1 MLGLVPARRQRH
13 NNDMGNQRTL
23 AWPWLALL
31 LATLCHA
38 NLVWAAEEGLSAELG
53 AFDGAGGDINVPSIT
68 PLEGF
73 TGSPRGLTQQEQEN
87 LQGCG
92 GVDYSTYTGAL
103 FNMPQEYTR
112 FQRDLNSLLGKQ
124 LLTFN
129 YSLPQTSALFAQL
142 NTMGTER
149 FAQFQRACNVTD
161 LQQKAKNEYLKACL
175 VAEIPRREAD
185 LVDKISRQNVAIAA
199 SPPPA
204 GLPDGAASPSPQ
216 RIELEERRRM
226 AYAQAVEVCN
236 LQYSTENNMLRTTT
250 NRSLIAEIN
259 NSEIVTNRLRQMLCP
274 ASSVV
279 TPPAAGST
287 VACWPLL
294 LLPRVRVCA
303 AEELGCGTGGY
314 YGVRTPV
321 VEVQQVLDAL
331 LTVMLKNVQPNVI
344 DRFNQQLA
352 ERGVEDAG
360 QKIAADSAAQK
371 LNSTPSAPPP
381 PPAEKILANL
391 QRSLNCPTR
400 EMLRPMTK
408 YVEEL
413 NQILRNYSSAPTGPL
428 APITI
433 GTVDTTA
440 FSSVVSTM
448 NLTAASGFTEDVN
461 QLPRALETAL
471 GCTINRAVPMF
482 DPQVTYALNQC
493 TVDDRA
499 AFYQVSANLAAMQA
513 TRELYTFTLSQLR
526 QVSFRLLNPEDDS
539 NFPGKELAE
548 KQHAAVREVM
558 IPAMEDALKSLDEMA
573 AAKGKFGQR
582 VGEIYANRSGCVYG
596 TSAQQ

>member
-1 MLGLVPARRQRH
+1 
-13 NNDMGNQRTL
+13 MGNQRTL

-38 NLVWAAEEGLSAELG
+38 NLVWAVEEGL
-53 AFDGAGGDINVPSIT
+53 GDVHVPSIT

-73 TGSPRGLTQQEQEN
+73 TGSPRSLTQQEQEN
-87 LQGCG
+87 LQGCS

-149 FAQFQRACNVTD
+149 FSQFQRACNVTD

-175 VAEIPRREAD
+175 VAEIPRRAAD
-185 LVDKISRQNVAIAA
+185 LFDKISRQNAAIAA
-199 SPPPA
+199 STPPP
-204 GLPDGAASPSPQ
+204 GLPDGAASPRPQ
-216 RIELEERRRM
+216 RIELVEQKRM

-250 NRSLIAEIN
+250 NQSLIAEIN
-259 NSEIVTNRLRQMLCP
+259 NSEIVTNRLRPMLCP
-274 ASSVV
+274 ASAGL
-279 TPPAAGST
+279 AAGSISP
-287 VACWPLL
+287 CWPLL

-331 LTVMLKNVQPNVI
+331 LTVMLNNVQPNVI

-352 ERGVEDAG
+352 QKGVEDAG

-371 LNSTPSAPPP
+371 LNSTPSEPSPL
-381 PPAEKILANL
+381 PAEKILVNF

-413 NQILRNYSSAPTGPL
+413 NQVLRNYSL

-433 GTVDTTA
+433 GTVDAAA

-448 NLTAASGFTEDVN
+448 NLTAASGFTEDVA

-482 DPQVTYALNQC
+482 DPKVTYALNQC
-493 TVDDRA
+493 TVPDRA
-499 AFYQVSANLAAMQA
+499 AFYQVSAYLAAMQA
-513 TRELYTFTLSQLR
+513 TRELYNFTLSQLR

-539 NFPGKELAE
+539 NFPGEELAE
-548 KQHAAVREVM
+548 RQHAAVREVM

-582 VGEIYANRSGCVYG
+582 VGDIYANPGGCVYG
-596 TSAQQ
+596 PSQQAQPESFDI

>member
-1 MLGLVPARRQRH
+1 MLGLVAAPQQRH
-13 NNDMGNQRTL
+13 NQSMSIRRTP

-31 LATLCHA
+31 LVTLCHA

-73 TGSPRGLTQQEQEN
+73 TGNTISTTDLAN

-149 FAQFQRACNVTD
+149 FSQFQRACNVTD

-199 SPPPA
+199 SVPPA
-204 GLPDGAASPSPQ
+204 DLPEGAASPRPE
-216 RIELEERRRM
+216 RIGQDERRRM
-226 AYAQAVEVCN
+226 AYAQAVEVCS
-236 LQYSTENNMLRTTT
+236 LQYSQENNALRTST
-250 NRSLIAEIN
+250 NAAVAVKMRSGEL
-259 NSEIVTNRLRQMLCP
+259 VTNRLRPMLCP
-274 ASSVV
+274 AS
-279 TPPAAGST
+279 PGLAAGS
-287 VACWPLL
+287 VSPCWPLL

-303 AEELGCGTGGY
+303 AEELGCGDGSGY

-321 VEVQQVLDAL
+321 VEVQQVLDAM

-344 DRFNQQLA
+344 DKFNQQLA
-352 ERGVEDAG
+352 EKGVEDASLN
-360 QKIAADSAAQK
+360 ISADSASQK
-371 LNSTPSAPPP
+371 INTNPPTKNVFT
-381 PPAEKILANL
+381 EKILANF
-391 QRSLNCPTR
+391 QRNLNCPTS
-400 EMLRPMTK
+400 EMLYPLTTNIA
-408 YVEEL
+408 EL
-413 NQILRNYSSAPTGPL
+413 NLILQKSGET
-428 APITI
+428 PITI
-433 GTVDTTA
+433 GTVDAAA
-440 FSSVVSTM
+440 FSGVVSTM

-493 TVDDRA
+493 TVKDRY
-499 AFYQVSANLAAMQA
+499 AFYQVSANMAAMQA
-513 TRELYTFTLSQLR
+513 TRELYNFTLSQLR
-526 QVSFRLLNPEDDS
+526 QVSFRLLNQEDDS

-548 KQHAAVREVM
+548 KQHAAVREVL

>member
-1 MLGLVPARRQRH
+1 MLGLVAVRQQH
-13 NNDMGNQRTL
+13 YNGLMGNQRPH
-23 AWPWLALL
+23 AWLWFVVVIAQVFFTHPS
-31 LATLCHA
+31 T
-38 NLVWAAEEGLSAELG
+38 WAQ
-53 AFDGAGGDINVPSIT
+53 DGFHDFIGGDVHVPSIL

-129 YSLPQTSALFAQL
+129 YSLPQTSALFTQL

-149 FAQFQRACNVTD
+149 FSQFQRACNVTD

-175 VAEIPRREAD
+175 VAEIPRRELD
-185 LVDKISRQNVAIAA
+185 IDDKIRRQNIAIGA
-199 SPPPA
+199 STPPA
-204 GLPDGAASPSPQ
+204 DLPDGATSPRPQ
-216 RIELEERRRM
+216 RIDAVEEKRM

-321 VEVQQVLDAL
+321 VEVQQVLDAI
-331 LTVMLKNVQPNVI
+331 LTVMLNNVQPNVI

-352 ERGVEDAG
+352 QKGVEDAG

-371 LNSTPSAPPP
+371 LNSTPSAPSPL
-381 PPAEKILANL
+381 PAEKILANF

-413 NQILRNYSSAPTGPL
+413 NQILRNYSATGPL

-448 NLTAASGFTEDVN
+448 NLTAASGFTEDVT
-461 QLPRALETAL
+461 QLPSALETAL

-493 TVDDRA
+493 TVKDRY
-499 AFYQVSANLAAMQA
+499 AFYQVSAYLAAMQA
-513 TRELYTFTLSQLR
+513 TRELYNFTLSQLR

-548 KQHAAVREVM
+548 RQHAAVREVM

-582 VGEIYANRSGCVYG
+582 VGDIYANPSGCVYG
-596 TSAQQ
+596 PSQQSQPESFNI

>member
-1 MLGLVPARRQRH
+1 MLKLVTAAQQLYIKI
-13 NNDMGNQRTL
+13 MGNWRPHVWLVVLFTQGL
-23 AWPWLALL
+23 LINPSAWAQ
-31 LATLCHA
+31 
-38 NLVWAAEEGLSAELG
+38 
-53 AFDGAGGDINVPSIT
+53 DGFHDFIGGDVHVPSIL

-73 TGSPRGLTQQEQEN
+73 TGTTANPTDLAN

-149 FAQFQRACNVTD
+149 FAQFQRACNVSD

-199 SPPPA
+199 SVPPA
-204 GLPDGAASPSPQ
+204 DLPDGTTSPRPQ

-236 LQYSTENNMLRTTT
+236 LQYSQENSALRTAT
-250 NRSLIAEIN
+250 NTEIAVKMRSGEL
-259 NSEIVTNRLRQMLCP
+259 VTNRLRQILCP
-274 ASSVV
+274 AS
-279 TPPAAGST
+279 PDLAAGNVSP
-287 VACWPLL
+287 CWPLL

-303 AEELGCGTGGY
+303 AEELGCGAGGY
-314 YGVRTPV
+314 YGVRTPM
-321 VEVQQVLDAL
+321 VEVQQVLDAI
-331 LTVMLKNVQPNVI
+331 LTVMLKNVQPNII
-344 DRFNQQLA
+344 DRFNRELSDK
-352 ERGVEDAG
+352 GVEDAG
-360 QKIAADSAAQK
+360 QKIAADGATQK
-371 LNSTPSAPPP
+371 LNSTEITPPP
-381 PPAEKILANL
+381 PPTEKILANL
-391 QRSLNCPTR
+391 QRVLNCPTFD
-400 EMLRPMTK
+400 MLRPMST

-413 NQILRNYSSAPTGPL
+413 NQVLRKYSSAPIGPV

-433 GTVDTTA
+433 GTVDTAA
-440 FSSVVSTM
+440 FSSVVDAM
-448 NLTAASGFTEDVN
+448 NLAASGFAEDIN
-461 QLPRALETAL
+461 QLPGALQIAL

-493 TVDDRA
+493 TVKDRY

-513 TRELYTFTLSQLR
+513 TRELYNFTLSQLR

-558 IPAMEDALKSLDEMA
+558 IPAMENALKSLDEMA
-573 AAKGKFGQR
+573 SAKGKFGQR

-596 TSAQQ
+596 TSAQ